1 MNKKSE
7 VLIAY
12 IPVLHEG
19 YRKLLASHPDAE
31 VFVFGKDII
40 AEFKHLRKDV
50 RALDPSLIV
59 SSLSGWGRKA
69 EVLDVALMQKIAE
82 SKVTVVMPDEDV
94 SRTIA
99 EKYFPN
105 GGVIFES
112 IFLRWDTQ
120 ASLAQKEVN
129 PDAIIS
135 ENEFDRLMIA
145 TAEKE
150 AEKSS
155 DFWRHIG
162 ALVVKDGK
170 IILKTH
176 NQLLPTEQT
185 AYIVGDS
192 RGNFHKGD
200 HVELTMAL
208 HSEIGLVAE
217 AAKKGISLDG
227 TSMYVTTFPCPPCA
241 KAVAFSGVKKLY
253 YSDGYGMLDGEEVLR
268 AQGVEIIKVKKENK

>member
-1 MNKKSE
+1 MNKNRE

-19 YRKLLASHPDAE
+19 YRKLLAAHPGAE
-31 VFVFGKDII
+31 VFVFGKEII

-59 SSLSGWGRKA
+59 ASLSGWGIEAK
-69 EVLDVALMQKIAE
+69 VLDIKTMGEIAV
-82 SKVTVVMPDEDV
+82 SKATIIMPDEDV

-99 EKYFPN
+99 EKYFAN
-105 GGVIFES
+105 SGVVFES

-129 PDAIIS
+129 PDAVIS

-176 NQLLPTEQT
+176 HRLLPTEQT
-185 AYIVGDS
+185 AYILGDS

-217 AAKKGISLDG
+217 AAKQGISLNG

-241 KAVAFSGVKKLY
+241 KAVAYSGVKKLY

-268 AQGVEIIKVKKENK
+268 AQGVEIIKVKK

>member
-1 MNKKSE
+1 VNKNKE

-19 YRKLLASHPDAE
+19 YRKLLAAHPEAE

-59 SSLSGWGRKA
+59 SSLSGWGR
-69 EVLDVALMQKIAE
+69 ESQVLDMKSMQEIAV
-82 SKVTVVMPDEDV
+82 SKAIIVMPDEDV
-94 SRTIA
+94 SRTVA
-99 EKYFPN
+99 EKYFLN
-105 GGVIFES
+105 SGVIFES
-112 IFLRWDTQ
+112 IFLRWDTK

-129 PDAIIS
+129 PDAVIS
-135 ENEFDRLMIA
+135 EDEFDRLMIA
-145 TAEKE
+145 AAEKE

-155 DFWRHIG
+155 DFWRHVG
-162 ALVVKDGK
+162 GLVVKDGK
-170 IILKTH
+170 IILKAH
-176 NQLLPTEQT
+176 NRLLPTEQT

-200 HVELTMAL
+200 HVELTMSI

-217 AAKKGISLDG
+217 AARRGISLEG
-227 TSMYVTTFPCPPCA
+227 TSLYVTTFPCPPCA
-241 KAVAFSGVKKLY
+241 KAVAYSGVKKLY

-268 AQGVEIIKVKKENK
+268 SQGVEIIKVKKG

>member
-1 MNKKSE
+1 MNKKTE

-19 YRKLLASHPDAE
+19 YRKLLAAHPEAE
-31 VFVFGKDII
+31 VFVFGKEVI

-50 RALDPSLIV
+50 RALDPELIV
-59 SSLSGWGRKA
+59 LSLDGWGRSA
-69 EVLDVALMQKIAE
+69 QVLDVASIQKIAK
-82 SKVTVVMPDEDV
+82 SKSTIIMPDEDV

-99 EKYFPN
+99 EKYFSN
-105 GGVIFES
+105 CGVIFES

-120 ASLAQKEVN
+120 ASLTQKEVN
-129 PDAIIS
+129 PDAVVS
-135 ENEFDRLMIA
+135 EKEFDRLMIA
-145 TAEKE
+145 AAEKE

-162 ALVVKDGK
+162 ALVVKGGK

-176 NQLLPTEQT
+176 NQLMPTEQT

-227 TSMYVTTFPCPPCA
+227 TSMYVTTFPCPP
-241 KAVAFSGVKKLY
+241 
-253 YSDGYGMLDGEEVLR
+253 
-268 AQGVEIIKVKKENK
+268 

>member
-1 MNKKSE
+1 MKEK
-7 VLIAY
+7 VIVAY
-12 IPVLHEG
+12 VPVVHEG
-19 YRKLLASHPDAE
+19 YYKFFTAHKGSP
-31 VFVFGKDII
+31 VFVFGKDIV
-40 AEFKHLRKDV
+40 AEFRHLRKDV
-50 RALDPSLIV
+50 RALDPNLIV
-59 SSLSGWGRKA
+59 QSLNGWGIES
-69 EVLDVALMQKIAE
+69 EVLDSVSIQKITDLKA
-82 SKVTVVMPDEDV
+82 VIVMPDEDV

-99 EKYFPN
+99 EKYFSN
-105 GGVIFES
+105 NEVVFES
-112 IFLRWDTQ
+112 VFLRWDTQ

-135 ENEFDRLMIA
+135 ENDFDKLMIA

-162 ALVVKDGK
+162 ALVVKNGE

-176 NQLLPTEQT
+176 NRLMPTEQT
-185 AYIVGDS
+185 AYVMGDS

-208 HSEIGLVAE
+208 HCEIGLVAE
-217 AAKKGISLDG
+217 AARLGTSLEG

-253 YSDGYGMLDGEEVLR
+253 YGDGYGMLDGEEVLR
-268 AQGVEIIKVKKENK
+268 SQGVEIIKVKKD

>member
-1 MNKKSE
+1 VNKKKE

-31 VFVFGKDII
+31 VFVFSKEII

-50 RALDPSLIV
+50 RALDPDLIV
-59 SSLSGWGRKA
+59 SSLAGWGR
-69 EVLDVALMQKIAE
+69 ESQLLDAVSIQKIVAL
-82 SKVTVVMPDEDV
+82 KVKVIMPDEDV
-94 SRTIA
+94 SKTIA
-99 EKYFPN
+99 EKYFSN
-105 GGVIFES
+105 SGVIFES

-129 PDAIIS
+129 PDAVVS
-135 ENEFDRLMIA
+135 ESEFDRLMIA

-150 AEKSS
+150 AKKSS

-170 IILKTH
+170 IILKAH
-176 NQLLPTEQT
+176 NRILPTEQT
-185 AYIVGDS
+185 VYIEGDS

-208 HSEIGLVAE
+208 HGEIGLVAE
-217 AAKKGISLDG
+217 AARQGISLEG

-241 KAVAFSGVKKLY
+241 KAVAFSGIKKLY
-253 YSDGYGMLDGEEVLR
+253 FSDGYGMLDGEEVLR
-268 AQGVEIIKVKKENK
+268 ARGVEIIKVKKD

>member
-1 MNKKSE
+1 MNKKTE

-19 YRKLLASHPDAE
+19 YRKLLAAHPEAE
-31 VFVFGKDII
+31 VFVFGKEVI

-50 RALDPSLIV
+50 RALDPELIV
-59 SSLSGWGRKA
+59 LSLDGWGRSA
-69 EVLDVALMQKIAE
+69 QVLDVASIQKIAK
-82 SKVTVVMPDEDV
+82 SKSTIIMPDEDV

-99 EKYFPN
+99 EKYFSN
-105 GGVIFES
+105 CGVIFES

-120 ASLAQKEVN
+120 ASLTQKEVN
-129 PDAIIS
+129 PDAVVS
-135 ENEFDRLMIA
+135 EKEFDRLMIA
-145 TAEKE
+145 AAEKE

-162 ALVVKDGK
+162 ALVVKGGK

-176 NQLLPTEQT
+176 NQLMPTEQT

-268 AQGVEIIKVKKENK
+268 AQGVEIIKVKK

>member
-1 MNKKSE
+1 MKKDQE

-12 IPVLHEG
+12 VPVLHEG
-19 YRKLLASHPDAE
+19 YRKLLAAHPKAE
-31 VFVFGKDII
+31 VFVFGKEII

-50 RALDPSLIV
+50 RALAPELIV
-59 SSLSGWGRKA
+59 SSLGGWGRTAQILKKN
-69 EVLDVALMQKIAE
+69 KIAE
-82 SKVTVVMPDEDV
+82 IIALKATIIMPDEDV

-99 EKYFPN
+99 EKYFPDSRI
-105 GGVIFES
+105 IFENV
-112 IFLRWDTQ
+112 FLRWDTQ
-120 ASLAQKEVN
+120 ASLAQKEIN
-129 PDAIIS
+129 PDATIS
-135 ENEFDRLMIA
+135 KKEFDRLMLA

-150 AEKSS
+150 AEKSA

-176 NQLLPTEQT
+176 NRILPTEQT

-208 HSEIGLVAE
+208 HCEIGLVAE
-217 AAKKGISLDG
+217 AARQGISLEG
-227 TSMYVTTFPCPPCA
+227 ASMYVTTFPCPPCA

-253 YSDGYGMLDGEEVLR
+253 YGEGYGMLDGEEILR
-268 AQGVEIIKVKKENK
+268 AQGVDIIKVKKSE